1 MTFQRAPLHL
11 HPRAHELRRDG
22 AEGFVLCLPG
32 GGYEHRSDHEGP
44 GITDFLATH
53 GIAAGHLDYS
63 VAPARYPQALSE
75 VLLTLADLR
84 SGEHGDITGPIAVI
98 GFSAGGHLA
107 GNAATATESER
118 AAAARAAGLRPEQ
131 VVRPDLV
138 TLAYPVASLVNRAH
152 VGSRLSLLGEDAPE
166 SLAVQLSLENRTDAD
181 VPPLFCWH
189 TAEDEGVP
197 VENSLHTTAAWRRA
211 GVPVELHVYPHGP
224 HGVGLATEH
233 GEPVN
238 QWPAAWLQWLAR
250 HGVKSAT

>member
-1 MTFQRAPLHL
+1 MTIQRAPLHL

-44 GITDFLATH
+44 GIAEFLATH

-63 VAPARYPQALSE
+63 VAPARYPQALTE
-75 VLLTLADLR
+75 VLLALADLR
-84 SGEHGDITGPIAVI
+84 SGEHGDFTGPIAVI

-107 GNAATATESER
+107 GSAATATESER
-118 AAAARAAGLRPEQ
+118 AEAARAAGLRLAQ

-152 VGSRLSLLGEDAPE
+152 VGSRLSLLGEEAPE
-166 SLAVQLSLENRTDAD
+166 NLAVQLSLENRTDAD

-197 VENSLHTTAAWRRA
+197 VENSLHATAAWRRA

-224 HGVGLATEH
+224 HGIGLAADH

-238 QWPAAWLQWLAR
+238 QWPAAWLHWLAR
-250 HGVKSAT
+250 HGVRPAD